1 VDDKAITKRLCEEC
15 DIPVPQTYALIE
27 TFGAVRRL
35 DATLGDRPDF
45 VIKPG
50 RGAAGR
56 GVLVVLGRE
65 GDRFRTAR
73 GDLLSVDDLR
83 YHVADILS
91 GLFSLEGHPD
101 RALVEERLDLHP
113 AFGSIAVGGAPD
125 VRIIVF
131 RGEPAMAMLR
141 LPTRMSGGRAN
152 LHQGAVGVGV
162 DLATGVT
169 RGGVWL
175 GRPVDKAP
183 DTGVALAGVQVPH
196 WDRAPGIAAFVSR
209 AVELG
214 YVGVDLVI
222 DSRRGP
228 VVLEANARPGLA
240 VQIAND
246 RGLLPDLAEAER
258 RLLAQATNPAAG
270 V

>member
-1 VDDKAITKRLCEEC
+1 
-15 DIPVPQTYALIE
+15 
-27 TFGAVRRL
+27 
-35 DATLGDRPDF
+35 
-45 VIKPG
+45 
-50 RGAAGR
+50 
-56 GVLVVLGRE
+56 
-65 GDRFRTAR
+65 
-73 GDLLSVDDLR
+73 
-83 YHVADILS
+83 
-91 GLFSLEGHPD
+91 
-101 RALVEERLDLHP
+101 
-113 AFGSIAVGGAPD
+113 
-125 VRIIVF
+125 
-131 RGEPAMAMLR
+131 
-141 LPTRMSGGRAN
+141 MSGGRAN